1 MMLAIVPIVAVA
13 AVIFGRF
20 IRKYGKKTQDKVELA
35 AYAEIMPEFPG
46 GAEALSDYF
55 KKNSIFPIAGTKE
68 KQQNRVIV
76 SFVVEATGN

>member
-1 MMLAIVPIVAVA
+1 MKSLLIL
-13 AVIFGRF
+13 IFALFVWYTGRAQE
-20 IRKYGKKTQDKVELA
+20 KTQDKVELA

-55 KKNSIFPIAGTKE
+55 KKNSIFPIAGSKE